1 MNINIKATNIDLAPT
16 LKEYVEKKLS
26 HIEDKLIDNNQGG
39 VSCDVEVGKTTRH
52 HKHGD
57 IYRAEFNLHIAG
69 KFYRTEEEESN
80 LYAAIDKAKDELFR
94 TVKRDKKKTI
104 KRNRRGM
111 LKIKNIL
118 RGLKW

>member
-1 MNINIKATNIDLAPT
+1 MNINIKATNIDLAPA

-26 HIEDKLIDNNQGG
+26 HIENKLIDNNQGG

-69 KFYRTEEEESN
+69 KFYRVESEESN
-80 LYAAIDKAKDELFR
+80 LYAAIDKSKDELFR
-94 TVKRDKKKTI
+94 KVKNDKKKSI
-104 KRNRRGM
+104 KQSRRGM
-111 LKIKNIL
+111 LKIKNL
-118 RGLKW
+118 LKGLKW